1 MKSSRLSLPLFP
13 AASVTFF
20 CSSKVQK
27 QAGEFLHPLTPD
39 DFDSRE
45 TCNLQNKSRR
55 GGANLTAWMMRNNST
70 EFRGQMSAATKLRVD
85 GQEEKRPYKPG
96 SGGKSIHPPR
106 PQKLLTYVRM
116 FQQTADSRLP
126 LQFLVI
132 CEQRKVKGQRQN
144 QQVWHAGHQT
154 AVKGNAGTET
164 SFIAALFSRRDFST
178 DVASINNNE

>member
-1 MKSSRLSLPLFP
+1 
-13 AASVTFF
+13 
-20 CSSKVQK
+20 
-27 QAGEFLHPLTPD
+27 
-39 DFDSRE
+39 
-45 TCNLQNKSRR
+45 
-55 GGANLTAWMMRNNST
+55 
-70 EFRGQMSAATKLRVD
+70 MSAAAKLKVD

-144 QQVWHAGHQT
+144 QTGLARESPNCRERKRGD
-154 AVKGNAGTET
+154 GNVVYRC
-164 SFIAALFSRRDFST
+164 IVLST
-178 DVASINNNE
+178 RLLNRCRINK